1 VTIEALLRALVES
14 LRAEGIP
21 FMLTGSV
28 AGAFYGAGWATMDVD
43 VVIDPDAS
51 RLQAFVDRIES
62 TGVYVSADAARD

>member
-1 VTIEALLRALVES
+1 
-14 LRAEGIP
+14 
-21 FMLTGSV
+21 MLTGSV